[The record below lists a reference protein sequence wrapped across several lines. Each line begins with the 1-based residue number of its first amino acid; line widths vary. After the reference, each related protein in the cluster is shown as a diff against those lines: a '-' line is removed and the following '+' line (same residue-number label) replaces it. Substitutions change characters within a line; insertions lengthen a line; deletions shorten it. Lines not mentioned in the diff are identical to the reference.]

1 MNCKL
6 LPVKKKMHTVFKT
19 LMSSNI
25 KPTKPEIS
33 MSISVIRLRDIFLA
47 GKVSKTNEKAFV

>member
-1 MNCKL
+1 
-6 LPVKKKMHTVFKT
+6 MHTVFKT

-33 MSISVIRLRDIFLA
+33 MSLSVIRLLDIFLA
-47 GKVSKTNEKAFV
+47 GKVSKTNEKAFF